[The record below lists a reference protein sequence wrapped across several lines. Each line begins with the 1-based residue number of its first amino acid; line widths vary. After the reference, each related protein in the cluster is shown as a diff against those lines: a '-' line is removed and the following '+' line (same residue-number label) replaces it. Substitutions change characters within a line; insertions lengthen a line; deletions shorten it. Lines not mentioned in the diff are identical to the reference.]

1 MARQGDPGGSNAL
14 AVLRLLADEALP
26 ARFEALVT
34 QARHDGATADELEN
48 LEITTQ
54 LALNIHSRCERRQQR
69 DAGLSM
75 LLDTARDLVTPND
88 LDVMFKVVTR
98 RARLLL
104 GVDMSYISL
113 PSPEDGVSYVHA
125 SDGHTSTL
133 NVGLRLPGGSGLGNT
148 ALANLGPVW
157 TSDYL
162 NDPGIR
168 HSPNIDEVV
177 RVEGL
182 RAILAVP
189 LSHDASP
196 FGALYVADRSVRHF
210 TRDEISLIS
219 SLGDLAGLAIERT
232 RLLDEAVSTAKVLTV
247 ENARTVVDLAE
258 SRDLGRIHRELI
270 EQGLNGADPKALATT
285 ASRHLRGGV
294 RICAANGTV
303 LATAGQMPE
312 ADFAATASAI
322 MEAHAA
328 GEPVAIDG
336 GMWATPISA
345 GQENLGA
352 LILKSG
358 QILAERDNQLLRLVA
373 QAVAVQLLLEAGKT
387 AVHQGRAHDELLEE
401 LLAVPPRPP
410 RQLEERARR
419 LGMDLGSPHVVVI
432 ARPEGE
438 GRGKAFTWAASYA
451 HRMNGLKTVH
461 ADSVVLLLPGTDA
474 GAAAAAVSA
483 ELPPLLDEPVTVA
496 GAGPVTEAASVFHCY
511 REALRCLDAMTA
523 IGTTGHSASARE
535 LGFLGVLLADD
546 RNVEGFVESAIG
558 PVLEYD
564 QQRHTEL
571 TRTLGAYFETGNSPT
586 HAAQR
591 LHVHPNTVARRL
603 ERIGELLGRDW
614 QRPERALEVQL
625 ALRLSRVRQIL
636 IERSAAPG
644 PSARS

>member
-1 MARQGDPGGSNAL
+1 MARQGDPGGTDAV
-14 AVLRLLADEALP
+14 AVLKLLADEAPP
-26 ARFEALVT
+26 ARFEALVA
-34 QARHDGATADELEN
+34 QARRDGATADELEM
-48 LEITTQ
+48 LEATTQ
-54 LALNIHSRCERRQQR
+54 LALNIHARRERRQQR

-75 LLDTARDLVTPND
+75 LLDTARDLVIPND

-104 GVDMSYISL
+104 GVDMAYISL

-133 NVGLRLPGGSGLGNT
+133 NVGLRLPGNAGLGNT

-157 TSDYL
+157 TPDYL
-162 NDPGIR
+162 NDSGIR

-189 LSHDASP
+189 LSHDALP

-232 RLLDEAVSTAKVLTV
+232 KLLERTVATAQTLTR
-247 ENARTVVDLAE
+247 ENARTAGDLAE
-258 SRDLGRIHRELI
+258 SRELGRIHRELI
-270 EQGLNGADPKALATT
+270 ELGLNGADPKTLATV
-285 ASRHLRGGV
+285 ASRYLRGSV

-303 LATAGQMPE
+303 LTTVGRIPE
-312 ADFAATASAI
+312 AGLAATASAI

-352 LILKSG
+352 LLLKPE
-358 QILAERDNQLLRLVA
+358 QHPTERDNQLLRLVA

-387 AVHQGRAHDELLEE
+387 AVTQGRAHDELLEE

-419 LGMDLGSPHVVVI
+419 LGMDLSAPHVVVI

-438 GRGKAFTWAASYA
+438 ARGKAFTWAASYA

-461 ADSVVLLLPGTDA
+461 TDSVVLLLPGTDA
-474 GAAAAAVSA
+474 GAAAAAVSD
-483 ELPPLLDEPVTVA
+483 ELPLLLDEPVTVA
-496 GAGPVTEAASVFHCY
+496 GAGPVTDAASVFHCH

-535 LGFLGVLLADD
+535 LGFLGVLLGDD
-546 RNVEGFVESAIG
+546 RSAEGFVESVIG

-564 QQRHTEL
+564 QLRQTEL
-571 TRTLGAYFETGNSPT
+571 TRTLTAYFETGNSPT

-603 ERIGELLGRDW
+603 ERIGELLGKDW

-625 ALRLSRVRQIL
+625 ALRLSRIREIL
-636 IERSAAPG
+636 IGRSAPPG
-644 PSARS
+644 TPGRS